1 MSQQAVSALMERV
14 ETDQAF
20 RERLESAPTN
30 EAKREVVVDAGYDI
44 EPSDLPA
51 FRSEYGLSE
60 LSDEDLEKVAGGSGT
75 LTAESVGSAVGIAS
89 AAAAIGAAFLCV

>member
-1 MSQQAVSALMERV
+1 VSQQAVSALMERV

-51 FRSEYGLSE
+51 FRSEFGLSE

-75 LTAESVGSAVGIAS
+75 LTAESVGSAVSIAS